1 MSSPF
6 SESITQSQIL
16 VAKSWCDNL
25 NPGAADA
32 DLHSKICQALNAGAM
47 TTLMQTCDGLSPQ
60 ALLSNPDLHQACSVT
75 LPFKACLDQ
84 AMSTMDTTSTDA
96 ELTKA
101 KTFSIHMACGDAG
114 LLNELKLLRAVDQ
127 SSSAAPVP
135 DLAPDNEPQE
145 GGVGGGD
152 GGDGGDGVGGVGGS
166 DGGVGGGD
174 GGDRVGGVGGGD
186 GGVGGGGIESA
197 EQEAMFRNRMATMD
211 RWCNVQL
218 REGSLAPE
226 SVKQMCTLFQSTN
239 GSDRISEICA
249 MLDVTSPEPGAERIR
264 DICALNNAVTQ
275 YGLCVAGGKS
285 AAECSRE
292 FLVVSS

>member
-1 MSSPF
+1 M
-6 SESITQSQIL
+6 
-16 VAKSWCDNL
+16 
-25 NPGAADA
+25 
-32 DLHSKICQALNAGAM
+32 
-47 TTLMQTCDGLSPQ
+47 
-60 ALLSNPDLHQACSVT
+60 
-75 LPFKACLDQ
+75 
-84 AMSTMDTTSTDA
+84 
-96 ELTKA
+96 
-101 KTFSIHMACGDAG
+101 
-114 LLNELKLLRAVDQ
+114 
-127 SSSAAPVP
+127 
-135 DLAPDNEPQE
+135 
-145 GGVGGGD
+145 GGGD
-152 GGDGGDGVGGVGGS
+152 GGVGGS
-166 DGGVGGGD
+166 
-174 GGDRVGGVGGGD
+174 D

-239 GSDRISEICA
+239 GSDRISEMCA